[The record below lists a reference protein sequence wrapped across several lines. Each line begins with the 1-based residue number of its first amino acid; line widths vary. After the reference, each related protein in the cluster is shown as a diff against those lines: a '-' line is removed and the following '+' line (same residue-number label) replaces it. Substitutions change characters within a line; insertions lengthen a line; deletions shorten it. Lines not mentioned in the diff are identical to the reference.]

1 MAPVASAAGDS
12 QVGDCPVP
20 IVIND
25 SGWLEPGWAQ
35 PAATE
40 LTASCRDHYD
50 RTMSSS
56 LIPDET
62 LARVGQLLVQP
73 VSVVI
78 DQRES
83 QRYALA
89 VGDENP
95 VYFDED
101 AARAAGHRT
110 IIAPPTFVTHAIVPP
125 RANDQL
131 RLDGLWKDRGGV
143 RLDVERMMFG
153 GEEWDLLEPVCV
165 GDTITAETRLAGVD
179 QKEGSKGPFVRVV
192 RETTFTNQDGTVVA
206 RSRQIG
212 IAR

>member
-1 MAPVASAAGDS
+1 MV
-12 QVGDCPVP
+12 
-20 IVIND
+20 
-25 SGWLEPGWAQ
+25 
-35 PAATE
+35 T
-40 LTASCRDHYD
+40 
-50 RTMSSS
+50 S

-62 LARVGQLLVQP
+62 LARVGELLAEP
-73 VSVVI
+73 VTVTI
-78 DQRES
+78 DRRES

-95 VYFDED
+95 VYFDEE

-125 RANDQL
+125 RSNDQL
-131 RLDGLWKDRGGV
+131 RTDGLWRDGSGV
-143 RLDVERMMFG
+143 RLAVARMMFG
-153 GEEWDLLEPVCV
+153 GEEWDFLEPVCV
-165 GDTITAETRLAGVD
+165 GDRITAETRLAGVD

-192 RETTFTNQDGTVVA
+192 RETTFTNGDGAVVA

>member
-1 MAPVASAAGDS
+1 M
-12 QVGDCPVP
+12 
-20 IVIND
+20 
-25 SGWLEPGWAQ
+25 
-35 PAATE
+35 T
-40 LTASCRDHYD
+40 
-50 RTMSSS
+50 SS

-62 LARVGQLLVQP
+62 RARIGELLADP
-73 VSVVI
+73 VTVTI
-78 DQRES
+78 DRREA

-95 VYFDED
+95 VYFDEA

-125 RANDQL
+125 RANREL
-131 RLDGLWKDRGGV
+131 RTDGLWRETGGV
-143 RLDVERMMFG
+143 RLTVSRMMFG
-153 GEEWDLLEPVCV
+153 GEEWDFGDPVCV
-165 GDTITAETRLAGVD
+165 GDEITAETRLADVD

-192 RETTFTNQDGTVVA
+192 RETTFTNQNGVEVA